1 MKSLIICAL
10 GSLFFGCH
18 HQPKE
23 ASVPPAIT
31 NTQAADTMWKKEF
44 EQLLPKLGH
53 RNWILVVDKAFP
65 LQSAPGIVTIN
76 TGEPMR
82 PVLGELVRM
91 LEKASHVKPVYYT
104 DLELNSLSDDLCP
117 GAGTGPYRDF
127 PGPAGRPGQH
137 DPARR
142 GFLEDRHGIETLY
155 HRGTEN
161 RINHSLFVGIHRTG
175 LRVLERCRRKS
186 IADKNEIAPE
196 TVSRESG
203 GVQFKPY
210 FRTLPSSSVRQE

>member
-1 MKSLIICAL
+1 
-10 GSLFFGCH
+10 
-18 HQPKE
+18 
-23 ASVPPAIT
+23 
-31 NTQAADTMWKKEF
+31 MWKKEF

-117 GAGTGPYRDF
+117 GAE
-127 PGPAGRPGQH
+127 Q
-137 DPARR
+137 AR
-142 GFLEDRHGIETLY
+142 
-155 HRGTEN
+155 TEIFQALQDAQVN
-161 RINHSLFVGIHRTG
+161 TILHEEVFSKIDTASKLFTTV
-175 LRVLERCRRKS
+175 VLNTDE
-186 IADKNEIAPE
+186 
-196 TVSRESG
+196 
-203 GVQFKPY
+203 
-210 FRTLPSSSVRQE
+210 

>member
-18 HQPKE
+18 HQPKK

-91 LEKASHVKPVYYT
+91 LEKASHIKPVYYT

-117 GAGTGPYRDF
+117 GAE
-127 PGPAGRPGQH
+127 Q
-137 DPARR
+137 AR
-142 GFLEDRHGIETLY
+142 
-155 HRGTEN
+155 TEIFQALQDAQVN
-161 RINHSLFVGIHRTG
+161 TILHEEVFSKIDTASKLFTTV
-175 LRVLERCRRKS
+175 VLK
-186 IADKNEIAPE
+186 
-196 TVSRESG
+196 TESTI
-203 GVQFKPY
+203 P
-210 FRTLPSSSVRQE
+210 

>member
-1 MKSLIICAL
+1 
-10 GSLFFGCH
+10 
-18 HQPKE
+18 
-23 ASVPPAIT
+23 
-31 NTQAADTMWKKEF
+31 MWKKEF

-117 GAGTGPYRDF
+117 GAEQ
-127 PGPAGRPGQH
+127 A
-137 DPARR
+137 
-142 GFLEDRHGIETLY
+142 L
-155 HRGTEN
+155 
-161 RINHSLFVGIHRTG
+161 SLIH
-175 LRVLERCRRKS
+175 
-186 IADKNEIAPE
+186 I
-196 TVSRESG
+196 
-203 GVQFKPY
+203 
-210 FRTLPSSSVRQE
+210 

>member
-18 HQPKE
+18 HQPKK
-23 ASVPPAIT
+23 ASVPPATT

-91 LEKASHVKPVYYT
+91 LEKASHIKPVYYT

-117 GAGTGPYRDF
+117 GAEQARTEIFQALQDAQVNTILHEEVFSKIDTASKLFTTVVLKTESTIPY
-127 PGPAGRPGQH
+127 
-137 DPARR
+137 
-142 GFLEDRHGIETLY
+142 
-155 HRGTEN
+155 
-161 RINHSLFVGIHRTG
+161 
-175 LRVLERCRRKS
+175 
-186 IADKNEIAPE
+186 
-196 TVSRESG
+196 
-203 GVQFKPY
+203 
-210 FRTLPSSSVRQE
+210 SSVFIELDCGYWSAAAEKALRTKMKSRPKR